1 MANKY
6 AAKGVTFGYGSP
18 LVTVASV
25 KSISGPKLS
34 AEQIDV
40 TTHDSSGSY
49 REFVQS
55 FKDSGEVTLNLVY
68 DPSDTT
74 QGNSTGLLS
83 LFNSGAVTAMA
94 ISYPMTSP
102 VKKLTFTGIVIGYE
116 WGNAEISSALEA
128 TVTVKVSGA
137 VTLA

>member
-18 LVTVASV
+18 LTTVANV

-55 FKDSGEVTLNLVY
+55 FKDSGEVSLNLVY

-83 LFNSGAVTAMA
+83 LFNSGAVTAFA

-102 VKKLTFTGIVIGYE
+102 VKKLTFSGIVTGYD

-128 TVTVKVSGA
+128 TVMIKVSGA

>member
-25 KSISGPKLS
+25 KSVAGPKLS

-40 TTHDSSGSY
+40 TTHDSAGSY
-49 REFVQS
+49 REYVQS

-68 DPSDTT
+68 DPADTT
-74 QGNSTGLLS
+74 QGNTTGLLS
-83 LFNSGAVTAMA
+83 LFNSGAKTAMQ
-94 ISYPMTSP
+94 IGFTQTSP
-102 VKKLTFTGIVIGYE
+102 VKNLSFEGIVTGYE
-116 WGNAEISSALEA
+116 WSTADIGSALEA
-128 TVTVKVSGA
+128 TVTIKVTGA